1 MKITFLLQ
9 YRPALGFL
17 YGLPCAAA
25 PLGHLESRRWPRVPE
40 GKTNVKPRP
49 RHPRQDPAAA
59 KAFKR
64 RALHFL
70 STRCV
75 NESADPPA
83 AHQSSRLVSGR
94 IAIRATGNVDVG
106 VGHRRQSPAATRPI
120 SSPRFG
126 RPGGPGPTWIRPFG
140 PWRSCISAASPCD
153 WSEHWRLTRKPNGFR
168 AMRTP
173 PRSSAA
179 RTAQATGPLRPGP
192 AESNSPA

>member
-1 MKITFLLQ
+1 MRFSL
-9 YRPALGFL
+9 RPSVRRRPPRPPGVPPVAPGS
-17 YGLPCAAA
+17 GRENQCQAPAQAA
-25 PLGHLESRRWPRVPE
+25 PARSGCGQGFQASRPPFLVNSLRER
-40 GKTNVKPRP
+40 KCRP
-49 RHPRQDPAAA
+49 PGCAPKFA
-59 KAFKR
+59 
-64 RALHFL
+64 
-70 STRCV
+70 S
-75 NESADPPA
+75 
-83 AHQSSRLVSGR
+83 VSGR

-153 WSEHWRLTRKPNGFR
+153 WSEHLRLTRKPNGFR